1 MFLIELFV
9 PKGVFD
15 ADARESLARRLVDTL
30 MVEDGSHAV
39 EVLDSTR
46 SLMQVLVHEPATWMV
61 GDRSPVDVADPPRYL
76 VRVTL
81 PSAWRKDASEGIVT
95 AMTDAL
101 AEAER
106 AAGRD
111 PGRLHREP
119 HAWIQLVGLPEHS
132 YGTYG
137 RTLGSLEL
145 IDQLTRPHRENIAHA
160 AAGAD
165 EPIDPVCGMVATL
178 DDPALTLEVDG
189 TTYGFCSG
197 TCRRIFADDAGVP
210 LSA

>member
-9 PKGVFD
+9 PRGVFD
-15 ADARESLARRLVDTL
+15 AGARESLARRLIDTL

-46 SLMQVLVHEPATWMV
+46 SLMQVLVHEPATWVV
-61 GDRSPVDVADPPRYL
+61 GDRVPTDVADPPRYL

-81 PSAWRKDASEGIVT
+81 PAAWRKDASEGIVT
-95 AMTDAL
+95 ALTEAL
-101 AEAER
+101 AEAEA

-111 PGRLHREP
+111 PERLHRDP
-119 HAWIQLVGLPEHS
+119 HAWIQLVGLSERS

-137 RTLGSLEL
+137 RTWGSVEL
-145 IDQLTRPHRENIAHA
+145 IDHLTRPHREKIARA
-160 AAGAD
+160 AAGSA
-165 EPIDPVCGMVATL
+165 EPIDPVCGMVAAV
-178 DDPALTLEVDG
+178 DDPALSLEVDG
-189 TTYGFCSG
+189 TVYGFCSG
-197 TCRRIFADDAGVP
+197 TCRRIFADDNGVS